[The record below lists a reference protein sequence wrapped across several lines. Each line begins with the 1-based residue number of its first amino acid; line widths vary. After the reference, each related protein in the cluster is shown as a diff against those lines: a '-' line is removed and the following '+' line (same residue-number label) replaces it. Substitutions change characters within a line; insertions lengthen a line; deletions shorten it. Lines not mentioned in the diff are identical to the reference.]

1 MIDGKGERMMKQKNS
16 VVQMVSV
23 AMLSSIAYLL
33 MMLDFPFPGLPPF
46 LKIDFSDVPALI
58 AAIIFSPIAGVV
70 VEGIKNILHYG
81 IQGSLTGVPV
91 GEIANF
97 IAGCLFIGPATFLFR
112 KYRTVKSLTTGLM
125 LGTVTMSIIM
135 SVLNYFIILPAYTW
149 FLNQPAMSSSGMRQI
164 IVAAILPFNL
174 IKGIVVTVVFVA
186 LFSRLKVWVFA
197 KMKNA

>member
-1 MIDGKGERMMKQKNS
+1 MKQKNS

-149 FLNQPAMSSSGMRQI
+149 FLNQPAMSSSGMRQM

>member
-1 MIDGKGERMMKQKNS
+1 MMKQKNS

-91 GEIANF
+91 GEVANF
-97 IAGCLFIGPATFLFR
+97 IAGCLFIGPAAFLFR
-112 KYRTVKSLTTGLM
+112 KHRTVKSLTTGLM
-125 LGTVTMSIIM
+125 LGTVAMSIIM

-149 FLNQPAMSSSGMRQI
+149 FLNQPAMSSSGMRQM

>member
-1 MIDGKGERMMKQKNS
+1 MKQKNS

-58 AAIIFSPIAGVV
+58 AAILFSPIAGVV

-81 IQGSLTGVPV
+81 IQGSLTGVPI
-91 GEIANF
+91 GEVANF
-97 IAGCLFIGPATFLFR
+97 VAGCLFIGPAAFLFR
-112 KYRTVKSLTTGLM
+112 KHRTVKSLTTGLM
-125 LGTVTMSIIM
+125 LGTVMMSIIM
-135 SVLNYFIILPAYTW
+135 GVLNYFIILPAYTW
-149 FLNQPAMSSSGMRQI
+149 FLDQPAMSSSSMRQTV
-164 IVAAILPFNL
+164 VAAILPFNL
-174 IKGIVVTVVFVA
+174 IKGIVVTIVFVA
-186 LFSRLKVWVFA
+186 LFSRLKVWLFA

>member
-1 MIDGKGERMMKQKNS
+1 MKQKNN

-149 FLNQPAMSSSGMRQI
+149 FLNQPAMSSSGMRQM

-197 KMKNA
+197 KMNNA

>member
-1 MIDGKGERMMKQKNS
+1 MKQKNS

>member
-1 MIDGKGERMMKQKNS
+1 MKQQKS
-16 VVQMVSV
+16 VVKMMSV

-58 AAIIFSPIAGVV
+58 VAIIFGPLSGVI
-70 VEGIKNILHYG
+70 VEAIKNVLYYG

-91 GEIANF
+91 GEVANF
-97 IAGCLFIGPATFLFR
+97 IAGCLFILPASILFR
-112 KYRTVKSLTTGLM
+112 KHQTVKSLTTGLM
-125 LGTVTMSIIM
+125 LGAICMTLIM

-149 FLNQPAMSSSGMRQI
+149 FLGQPAMSSGAMRQT

-174 IKGIVVTVVFVA
+174 IKGIIVTIVFVP

>member
-1 MIDGKGERMMKQKNS
+1 MMKQKNS

-149 FLNQPAMSSSGMRQI
+149 FLNQPAMSSSGMRQM

>member
-1 MIDGKGERMMKQKNS
+1 MKQKKS

-33 MMLDFPFPGLPPF
+33 MMFDFPFPGLPPF
-46 LKIDFSDVPALI
+46 LEIDFSDVPALI
-58 AAIIFSPIAGVV
+58 AAIIFSPIAGVI
-70 VEGIKNILHYG
+70 VEGIKNVLHYG

-91 GEIANF
+91 GEVANF
-97 IAGCLFIGPATFLFR
+97 IAGCIFIAPAAFLFR
-112 KYRTVKSLTTGLM
+112 KHRTVKSLTTGLM
-125 LGTVTMSIIM
+125 LGTISMTLIM

-149 FLNQPAMSSSGMRQI
+149 FLNSPAMSSGVMRQT
-164 IVAAILPFNL
+164 IVTAILPFNL

-186 LFSRLKVWVFA
+186 LFSRLKVWVFT

>member
-1 MIDGKGERMMKQKNS
+1 MKQKNS

-197 KMKNA
+197 KMNNA

>member
-149 FLNQPAMSSSGMRQI
+149 FLNQPAMSSSGMRQM

>member
-1 MIDGKGERMMKQKNS
+1 
-16 VVQMVSV
+16 MVSV

>member
-1 MIDGKGERMMKQKNS
+1 MKQKNS

-58 AAIIFSPIAGVV
+58 AAIIFGPIAGVI
-70 VEGIKNILHYG
+70 VEAIKNVLYYG

-97 IAGCLFIGPATFLFR
+97 IAGCLFIGPASFLFR
-112 KYRTVKSLTTGLM
+112 KYRSVKSLTTGLM
-125 LGTVTMSIIM
+125 LGTITMTVIM

-149 FLNQPAMSSSGMRQI
+149 FLNSPAMSSDVMRQTI
-164 IVAAILPFNL
+164 ITAILPFNI
-174 IKGIVVTVVFVA
+174 IKGIVVTIVFVA

>member
-1 MIDGKGERMMKQKNS
+1 
-16 VVQMVSV
+16 
-23 AMLSSIAYLL
+23 MLSSIAYLL

-58 AAIIFSPIAGVV
+58 VAIIFGPIAGII

-81 IQGSLTGVPV
+81 IQGSLVGVPV

-125 LGTVTMSIIM
+125 LGTITMALIM
-135 SVLNYFIILPAYTW
+135 SVLNYIIIFPAYTW
-149 FLNQPAMSSSGMRQI
+149 FLNAPAMSSEAIRTT
-164 IVAAILPFNL
+164 VVTAILPFNL
-174 IKGIVVTVVFVA
+174 IKGIVVTIVFVA

>member
-1 MIDGKGERMMKQKNS
+1 MMKQKNS